1 MKELFNLGDH
11 TKMVISILIIFILFI
26 VFYIIKNFRTID
38 FQLKIILLI
47 IIIGFLAGI
56 LLSKKQDKNFELLK
70 NNFYL
75 TTGSI
80 EEYIVPNLK
89 GYRGNTSNS
98 IKYIYKA
105 GNQFIKNSYIESYF
119 IAIPNKKPDLSILYL
134 VIYEKTNPKNSF
146 ILLNYPITSP
156 EDFERYKE
164 MFKDKIPANAFKQD

>member
-1 MKELFNLGDH
+1 MKELFNLGYH

-47 IIIGFLAGI
+47 IIVGLIASI
-56 LLSKKQDKNFELLK
+56 LSKKEQDEQVTVLK
-70 NNFYL
+70 NNFSL

-80 EEYIVPNLK
+80 ETYNITNLK
-89 GYRGNTSNS
+89 GKGDIGNS
-98 IKYIYKA
+98 IKYIYSVDE
-105 GNQFIKNSYIESYF
+105 QYFVNSYGENYYVK
-119 IAIPNKKPDLSILYL
+119 IPQDKPVLSILYL

-164 MFKDKIPANAFKQD
+164 MFKDKIPANAIKQD